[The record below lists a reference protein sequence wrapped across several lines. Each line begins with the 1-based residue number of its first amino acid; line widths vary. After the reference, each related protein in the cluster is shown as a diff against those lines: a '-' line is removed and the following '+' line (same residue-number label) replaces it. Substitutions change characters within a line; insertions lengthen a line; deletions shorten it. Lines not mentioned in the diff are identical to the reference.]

1 MTGLHDF
8 SQLGG
13 MLCFCLICR
22 VYLPISSRVI
32 SAQVAPS
39 FAYDIDLRHMMY
51 WTLYMT
57 LMPKLLAEF
66 HKWCINCSHWT
77 FRPRYSPSGI
87 LKRIGH
93 GFTLFC
99 AHDVL
104 IRGNAARLFT
114 CWLSS
119 NLSCFKC
126 GLRMKNSAPG
136 SQHVLS
142 RLIFCIKCDY
152 VHLGNSHHRWQ
163 LFLF

>member
-1 MTGLHDF
+1 MTGLYDSSH
-8 SQLGG
+8 LAG

-39 FAYDIDLRHMMY
+39 LAYAVDFRHMIY
-51 WTLYMT
+51 WTLCMA
-57 LMPKLLAEF
+57 LMLKLLAEF
-66 HKWCINCSHWT
+66 RKWCITCSQWT

-99 AHDVL
+99 AHNVL
-104 IRGNAARLFT
+104 IRGNAVGLFT
-114 CWLSS
+114 SWLSS
-119 NLSCFKC
+119 NMLCFKC

-142 RLIFCIKCDY
+142 RLVFCIKCDY
-152 VHLGNSHHRWQ
+152 VHLGKYHHR
-163 LFLF
+163 